1 MTGWPRHLLVLAI
14 TQTII
19 LASFLPDAV
28 HLVSQWNSS
37 TFAHCWLI
45 PPIIGWLVWTRRTEL
60 VILQPQAWWPGLA
73 WIAAGAFVWLLGDAA
88 SVALFRHTGL
98 ILMLQGLVPTLL
110 GPQIARG
117 LAFPLFYA
125 FFLIPFGEELIPPMQ
140 LITADMAMFLL
151 RITGIPA
158 FIDGIFITTPG
169 GNFAVAE
176 ACSGVKF
183 LVAMAAL
190 SVLVAHLCFRSWQ
203 RRAMF
208 IAFALIVPILANG
221 VRAYSTIWM
230 AENWGTEFAVGADHL
245 IYGWVF
251 FGVVMALIYWAASP
265 WFDRA
270 PDDSAIDAAELST
283 SPAAKSATLAPA
295 ALIALALAAMP
306 LAWSQLQ
313 AASTD
318 PLPILT
324 APRVPGWTAVA
335 GTAPDWRARFDGAD
349 ERGDGRMSDA
359 TGQLID
365 ITLVGYVRQS
375 EGKELVGFGQGAVDP
390 DSEWKWGQGLDPI
403 GPARVDRIADGANVR
418 DVLTVYI
425 IGGEVTSN
433 PRTVKWRT
441 LTARLTGGDQ
451 RAYALLLS
459 AQPSAGQSGRD
470 RIAAF
475 VESAG
480 GIEPVAQSLTRTNP

>member
-1 MTGWPRHLLVLAI
+1 MQRHLLALTIAALAI
-14 TQTII
+14 L
-19 LASFLPDAV
+19 LAFHRDAL

-45 PPIIGWLVWTRRTEL
+45 PPIIGWLVWTRRADL
-60 VILQPQAWWPGLA
+60 AQLAPQPWWLGMI

-110 GPQIARG
+110 GLQIARG

-158 FIDGIFITTPG
+158 HLDGIFITTPG
-169 GNFAVAE
+169 GYFAVAE

-190 SVLVAHLCFRSWQ
+190 SVLVAHLCFRTWL
-203 RRAMF
+203 RRALF
-208 IAFALIVPILANG
+208 IAFALIVPIFANG
-221 VRAYSTIWM
+221 FRAYSTIWM
-230 AENWGTEFAVGADHL
+230 AETWGTEFAVGADHL

-251 FGVVMALIYWAASP
+251 FGLVMALIYWVASP

-270 PDDSAIDAAELST
+270 PDDSAIDAAQLSARAHK
-283 SPAAKSATLAPA
+283 PATLAPA
-295 ALIALALAAMP
+295 ALIALALAATP

-318 PLPILT
+318 PLPAFT
-324 APRVPGWTAVA
+324 APTVSGWTTVA

-349 ERGDGRMSDA
+349 KRGDGRMRDA
-359 TGQLID
+359 TGRLID
-365 ITLVGYVRQS
+365 IALVGYARQG
-375 EGKELVGFGQGAVDP
+375 EGRELVGFGQGAVDP
-390 DSEWKWGQGLDPI
+390 DSDWKWGQGLDPI
-403 GPARVDRIADGANVR
+403 GPARVDRIADGDIVR

-425 IGGEVTSN
+425 IGGEITSN

-441 LTARLTGGDQ
+441 LVSRLTGGDQ

-480 GIEPVAQSLTRTNP
+480 GIEPLAQSLTRTNP

>member
-19 LASFLPDAV
+19 LALFLRDAI
-28 HLVSQWNSS
+28 HLMSQWNSS

-45 PPIIGWLVWTRRTEL
+45 PPIIGWLVWTRRAEL
-60 VILQPQAWWPGLA
+60 TQLQPQPWWPGLI
-73 WIAAGAFVWLLGDAA
+73 WIAAGAIIWLLGDAA

-110 GPQIARG
+110 GPHIAKG
-117 LAFPLFYA
+117 LAFPIFYA

-140 LITADMAMFLL
+140 LITADMAMLLL

-158 FIDGIFITTPG
+158 HLDGIFITTPG

-190 SVLVAHLCFRSWQ
+190 SVLVAHLCFRAWQ
-203 RRAMF
+203 RRTLF
-208 IAFALIVPILANG
+208 IAFALIVPIFANG
-221 VRAYSTIWM
+221 FRAYSTIWM
-230 AENWGTEFAVGADHL
+230 AENWGIEFAVGADHL

-251 FGVVMALIYWAASP
+251 FGLVMTLIYWVASP

-270 PDDSAIDAAELST
+270 PDDSAIDAARLSGT
-283 SPAAKSATLAPA
+283 PGKPATLAPA
-295 ALIALALAAMP
+295 ALVALALAMTP
-306 LAWSQLQ
+306 VAWSQLQ

-318 PLPILT
+318 PLPQFA
-324 APRVPGWTAVA
+324 APAIPGWTIFSGV
-335 GTAPDWRARFDGAD
+335 APDWRARFDGAD
-349 ERGDGRMSDA
+349 QRADGRLRNA
-359 TGQLID
+359 TGRFID
-365 ITLVGYVRQS
+365 ITLVGYARQG
-375 EGKELVGFGQGAVDP
+375 EGRELVGFGQGAVDP
-390 DSEWKWGQGLDPI
+390 ESDWKWGQELDPI
-403 GPARVDRIADGANVR
+403 GPARVDRIADGDNVR

-425 IGGEVTSN
+425 IGGEVTSD
-433 PRTVKWRT
+433 PRTVKWQT

-459 AQPSAGQSGRD
+459 AHPVAGQSGRD
-470 RIAAF
+470 HIAAF
-475 VESAG
+475 VEAAG
-480 GIEPVAQSLTRTNP
+480 GIEQLARRLTPTP

>member
-1 MTGWPRHLLVLAI
+1 MTGWPRHLLSMAI

-19 LASFLPDAV
+19 LLAFHRDAI
-28 HLVSQWNSS
+28 HLVNQWNSS

-45 PPIIGWLVWTRRTEL
+45 PPIIGWLVWTRRVEL
-60 VILQPQAWWPGLA
+60 AKLQPQAWWPGLI

-110 GPQIARG
+110 GPQIVRG
-117 LAFPLFYA
+117 LAFPIFYA
-125 FFLIPFGEELIPPMQ
+125 LFLIPFGEELIPPMQ
-140 LITADMAMFLL
+140 LVTADMAMFLL

-169 GNFAVAE
+169 GHFAVAE

-190 SVLVAHLCFRSWQ
+190 SVLVAHLCFRTWQ
-203 RRAMF
+203 RRALF
-208 IAFALIVPILANG
+208 VAFALVVPVLANG
-221 VRAYSTIWM
+221 FRAYSTIWM
-230 AENWGTEFAVGADHL
+230 AEAWGTEFAVGADHL

-251 FGVVMALIYWAASP
+251 FGVVMALIYWIASP

-270 PDDSAIDAAELST
+270 ADDKAIDVACFSVNARK
-283 SPAAKSATLAPA
+283 PANLAPA
-295 ALIALALAAMP
+295 ALIALLLAATP
-306 LAWSQLQ
+306 LTWNQLQ
-313 AASTD
+313 AANSD
-318 PLPILT
+318 PMPPFT
-324 APRVPGWTAVA
+324 APTVTGWTAVA

-349 ERGDGRMSDA
+349 QRGDGLMRDSA
-359 TGQLID
+359 GHVID
-365 ITLVGYVRQS
+365 ITLVGYARQG
-375 EGKELVGFGQGAVDP
+375 EGRELVGFGQGAVDP
-390 DSEWKWGQGLDPI
+390 DSDWKWGQGLDPI
-403 GPARVDRIADGANVR
+403 GPARVDRIADGDIVR
-418 DVLTVYI
+418 DVLTAYI

-441 LTARLTGGDQ
+441 LTARFTGSDQ

-475 VESAG
+475 VEAAG
-480 GIEPVAQSLTRTNP
+480 GIEPLARSLTNTDP

>member
-1 MTGWPRHLLVLAI
+1 MSRHLLVLAI

-19 LASFLPDAV
+19 LALFLPDAI
-28 HLVSQWNSS
+28 HLMSQWNSS

-45 PPIIGWLVWTRRTEL
+45 PPIIGWLIWTRRTEL
-60 VILQPQAWWPGLA
+60 AQLRPQAWWPGLM
-73 WIAAGAFVWLLGDAA
+73 WIAAGAFIWLLGDAA
-88 SVALFRHTGL
+88 SVALFRHIGL

-125 FFLIPFGEELIPPMQ
+125 LFLIPFGEELIPPMQ

-169 GNFAVAE
+169 GHFAVAE

-190 SVLVAHLCFRSWQ
+190 SVLVAHLCFRSWK
-203 RRAMF
+203 RRALF

-221 VRAYSTIWM
+221 FRAYSTIWM
-230 AENWGTEFAVGADHL
+230 AETWGTEFAVGADHL

-251 FGVVMALIYWAASP
+251 FGLVMALIYWVASP

-270 PDDSAIDAAELST
+270 PDDSAIDATRLSA
-283 SPAAKSATLAPA
+283 SAHKPAMLAPA
-295 ALIALALAAMP
+295 ALIALALAATP
-306 LAWSQLQ
+306 LAWSQLN
-313 AASTD
+313 AASPY
-318 PLPILT
+318 PLPALT
-324 APRVPGWTAVA
+324 APTVPGWTTVT

-349 ERGDGRMSDA
+349 QRGDGRMRNA
-359 TGQLID
+359 AGQIID
-365 ITLVGYVRQS
+365 IALVGYARQG
-375 EGKELVGFGQGAVDP
+375 EGRELVGFGQGAVDP
-390 DSEWKWGQGLDPI
+390 DSDWKWGQELDPI
-403 GPARVDRIADGANVR
+403 GPARVDRIADGENVR

-425 IGGEVTSN
+425 IGSEVTSN

-475 VESAG
+475 VEAAG
-480 GIEPVAQSLTRTNP
+480 GIEPLARRLTPNP